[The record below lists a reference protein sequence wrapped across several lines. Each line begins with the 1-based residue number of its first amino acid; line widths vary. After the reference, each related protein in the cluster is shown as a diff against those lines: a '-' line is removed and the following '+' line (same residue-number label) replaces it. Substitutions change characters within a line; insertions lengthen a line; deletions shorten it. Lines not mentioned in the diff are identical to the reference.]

1 MRQYIVC
8 GFNAEDEIFDN
19 KPLVTALGS
28 TNIEGIVLAETFLD
42 IVNKEFLDDLKQY
55 DYLIIIDS
63 SGQLYFRT
71 ILEDNNLKVSI
82 CSLDDKVKIFGGLI
96 GYNYLADKLNKEE
109 ENNMPKLPKIP
120 TEKLEVEMIDQQN
133 AEINEK
139 IKKRFNK

>member
-42 IVNKEFLDDLKQY
+42 IVNKEFLEDLKQY

-71 ILEDNNLKVSI
+71 ILEDNNLKVSV

-109 ENNMPKLPKIP
+109 ENDMPKLPKIP

>member
-42 IVNKEFLDDLKQY
+42 IVNKEFLEDLKQY

-71 ILEDNNLKVSI
+71 ILEDNNLKVSV

-120 TEKLEVEMIDQQN
+120 TEKLEVEMINQQN

>member
-1 MRQYIVC
+1 MRQYIIC

-42 IVNKEFLDDLKQY
+42 IVNKEFLEDLKQY

-71 ILEDNNLKVSI
+71 ILEDNNLKVSV

-139 IKKRFNK
+139 IKKRFKK

>member
-42 IVNKEFLDDLKQY
+42 IVNKEFLEDLKQY

-71 ILEDNNLKVSI
+71 ILEDNNLKVSV

-109 ENNMPKLPKIP
+109 ENDMPKLPKIP

-139 IKKRFNK
+139 IKKRFRK

>member
-8 GFNAEDEIFDN
+8 GFNSEDEIFDN

-96 GYNYLADKLNKEE
+96 GYNYLVDKLNKEE
-109 ENNMPKLPKIP
+109 ENDMPQLPKIP

-139 IKKRFNK
+139 IKKRFKK

>member
-42 IVNKEFLDDLKQY
+42 IANKEFLEDLKQY

-71 ILEDNNLKVSI
+71 ILEDNNLKVSV

-139 IKKRFNK
+139 IKKRFDK

>member
-71 ILEDNNLKVSI
+71 ILEDNNLKVSV

>member
-71 ILEDNNLKVSI
+71 ILEDNNLKVSV

-96 GYNYLADKLNKEE
+96 GYDYLVDKLNKEE
-109 ENNMPKLPKIP
+109 NDMPQLPKIP
-120 TEKLEVEMIDQQN
+120 IEKLEVEMIEQQN

-139 IKKRFNK
+139 MKKRFRK

>member
-1 MRQYIVC
+1 MIQYIVC
-8 GFNAEDEIFDN
+8 GFNSEDEIFDN

-42 IVNKEFLDDLKQY
+42 IVNKEFLEDLKQY
-55 DYLIIIDS
+55 EYLIIFDS

-71 ILEDNNLKVSI
+71 ILEDNNLKVSV

-109 ENNMPKLPKIP
+109 ENDMPKLPKIP

-139 IKKRFNK
+139 IKKRVRK

>member
-71 ILEDNNLKVSI
+71 ILEDNNLKVSV

-109 ENNMPKLPKIP
+109 ENDMPQLPKIP
-120 TEKLEVEMIDQQN
+120 IEKLEVEMIEQQN
-133 AEINEK
+133 AEINDK
-139 IKKRFNK
+139 IKKRFK

>member
-42 IVNKEFLDDLKQY
+42 IINKEFLDDLKQY

-71 ILEDNNLKVSI
+71 ILEDNNLKVSV

>member
-42 IVNKEFLDDLKQY
+42 IVNKEFLEDLKQY

-71 ILEDNNLKVSI
+71 ILEDNNLKVSV

-96 GYNYLADKLNKEE
+96 GYNYLVDKLNKEE
-109 ENNMPKLPKIP
+109 NDMPQLPKIP
-120 TEKLEVEMIDQQN
+120 IEKLEVEMIEQQN

>member
-42 IVNKEFLDDLKQY
+42 IVNKEFLEDLKQY

-71 ILEDNNLKVSI
+71 ILEDNNLKVSV

-120 TEKLEVEMIDQQN
+120 TEKLEVEMINQQN
-133 AEINEK
+133 TEINEK

>member
-42 IVNKEFLDDLKQY
+42 IVNKEFLEDLKQY

-71 ILEDNNLKVSI
+71 ILEDNNLKVSV

-109 ENNMPKLPKIP
+109 ENDMPQLPKIP

>member
-28 TNIEGIVLAETFLD
+28 TNIEGVVLAETFLD

-71 ILEDNNLKVSI
+71 ILEDNNLKVSV

>member
-42 IVNKEFLDDLKQY
+42 IVNKEFLEDLKQY

-71 ILEDNNLKVSI
+71 ILEDNNLKVSV

-139 IKKRFNK
+139 IKKRFDK

>member
-42 IVNKEFLDDLKQY
+42 IVNKEFLEDLKQY

-71 ILEDNNLKVSI
+71 ILEDNNLKISV

-109 ENNMPKLPKIP
+109 ENDMPKLPKIP

>member
-42 IVNKEFLDDLKQY
+42 IVNKEFLEDLKQY

-71 ILEDNNLKVSI
+71 ILEDNNLKVSV

>member
-42 IVNKEFLDDLKQY
+42 IVNKEFLEDLKQY

-71 ILEDNNLKVSI
+71 ILEDNNLKVSV

-120 TEKLEVEMIDQQN
+120 TEKLEVEMINQQN

-139 IKKRFNK
+139 IKKRFKK

>member
-1 MRQYIVC
+1 MRQYIIC

-42 IVNKEFLDDLKQY
+42 IVNKEFLEDLKQY

-71 ILEDNNLKVSI
+71 ILEDNNLKVSV

-120 TEKLEVEMIDQQN
+120 TEKLEVEMINQQN

-139 IKKRFNK
+139 IKKRFKK

>member
-42 IVNKEFLDDLKQY
+42 IVNKEFLEDLKQY

-71 ILEDNNLKVSI
+71 ILEDNNLKVSV

-96 GYNYLADKLNKEE
+96 GYNYLVDKLNKEE
-109 ENNMPKLPKIP
+109 ENDMPQLPKIP
-120 TEKLEVEMIDQQN
+120 IEKLEVEMIEQQN

>member
-42 IVNKEFLDDLKQY
+42 IVNKEFLEDLKQY
-55 DYLIIIDS
+55 VYLIISDS

-71 ILEDNNLKVSI
+71 IVEDNNLKVSV
-82 CSLDDKVKIFGGLI
+82 CSLDDKVKIFGGLL

-109 ENNMPKLPKIP
+109 ENDMPQLPKIP